1 MKKVFLSLAVLA
13 SVAMVSCK
21 KNADAAAEVTT
32 DSVAACDSTECVD
45 SCCAAVDSVVAVD
58 STVVAE

>member
-21 KNADAAAEVTT
+21 KNADAAAEATT
-32 DSVAACDSTECVD
+32 DSVVACDSTECVD
-45 SCCAAVDSVVAVD
+45 SCAAVDSVVAPVD